1 VESGYSRQT
10 GCIVSE
16 EGNGE
21 LTAEKNPGRCS
32 AGGFFAADS
41 TDWRGFFSPDLGH
54 CAHRDARSFN

>member
-1 VESGYSRQT
+1 MESGYSRQT

-41 TDWRGFFSPDLGH
+41 TDWRGFFLAEKNILSGSL
-54 CAHRDARSFN
+54 FYKK